1 MEEDE
6 QKIKE
11 EAKYLIAKTKQMM
24 ENMNLTSPSQN
35 LEKKNTKINKSQSK
49 NNSKSNST
57 THYSNP
63 SFDSSKL
70 SPSRR
75 SNALPYENYL
85 INGKKINSE
94 SDMKIN
100 IKNLTKK
107 ISELTNVIQRL
118 EKEIKNK
125 DEIIDSLEKKLIS
138 STQHIDNLNK
148 MIIKDRSDNIQVEN
162 SNMKRKIAD
171 LEKKIK
177 DNTFM
182 YEEIIKEY
190 KNKLKG
196 LNDEHDGNITQLN
209 KLSEDFKK
217 LMYNHNGVNH
227 QLEEKK
233 NTVQEFKRKID
244 EQEINEKL
252 YSQKIEK
259 LEDILRVL
267 LQLIKNLFNEENDF
281 YQKRNAIFE
290 QLKYLTQK

>member
-1 MEEDE
+1 M
-6 QKIKE
+6 
-11 EAKYLIAKTKQMM
+11 
-24 ENMNLTSPSQN
+24 
-35 LEKKNTKINKSQSK
+35 
-49 NNSKSNST
+49 
-57 THYSNP
+57 
-63 SFDSSKL
+63 
-70 SPSRR
+70 
-75 SNALPYENYL
+75 
-85 INGKKINSE
+85 
-94 SDMKIN
+94 
-100 IKNLTKK
+100 TKK
-107 ISELTNVIQRL
+107 ISELTNTIQKL
-118 EKEIKNK
+118 EKEIKTK
-125 DEIIDSLEKKLIS
+125 DDIINTLEKKLYSNSEI
-138 STQHIDNLNK
+138 IDNLNK
-148 MIIKDRSDNIQVEN
+148 KIINERSDNTEVEN

-217 LMYNHNGVNH
+217 LMSNHNGVNH

-281 YQKRNAIFE
+281 YQRRNAIFE

>member
-1 MEEDE
+1 MEDE
-6 QKIKE
+6 QIIKE
-11 EAKYLIAKTKQMM
+11 EAKFLIAKTKKMM
-24 ENMNLTSPSQN
+24 ENMNLNSMQN
-35 LEKKNTKINKSQSK
+35 QQDKKYQRTNKSNPKINNKSYLT
-49 NNSKSNST
+49 NNI
-57 THYSNP
+57 SNP
-63 SFDSSKL
+63 SFDSSNL

-75 SNALPYENYL
+75 SNALVYDNY
-85 INGKKINSE
+85 IINSNSINSI

-100 IKNLTKK
+100 IKNMTKK
-107 ISELTNVIQRL
+107 ISELTNTIQKL
-118 EKEIKNK
+118 EKEIKTK
-125 DEIIDSLEKKLIS
+125 DDIINTLEKKLYSNSEI
-138 STQHIDNLNK
+138 IDNLNK
-148 MIIKDRSDNIQVEN
+148 KIINERSDNSQVEN

>member
-1 MEEDE
+1 MEDE
-6 QKIKE
+6 QIIKE
-11 EAKYLIAKTKQMM
+11 EAKFLIAKTKKMM
-24 ENMNLTSPSQN
+24 ENMNLNSVQN
-35 LEKKNTKINKSQSK
+35 QQDKKNKRINKSNPK
-49 NNSKSNST
+49 INNKSNINNNF
-57 THYSNP
+57 SNP
-63 SFDSSKL
+63 TFDSSNL

-75 SNALPYENYL
+75 SNALPYDNY
-85 INGKKINSE
+85 IINSNSINSI

-100 IKNLTKK
+100 IKNMTKK
-107 ISELTNVIQRL
+107 ISELTNTIQKL

-125 DEIIDSLEKKLIS
+125 DDIINTLEKKLYSNSEI
-138 STQHIDNLNK
+138 IDNLNK
-148 MIIKDRSDNIQVEN
+148 KIINERSENSQVEN

-217 LMYNHNGVNH
+217 LMSNHNGVNH
-227 QLEEKK
+227 QLEEKN